1 MNLYIFVKTYCFMIS
16 ISIMANMLQSL
27 IIPNKINVNH
37 CNLISVLIILYFYE
51 SFVSNNDVEKSFG
64 AIANHTLHNQTCMRK
79 RKLTKYI
86 MHCTL

>member
-79 RKLTKYI
+79 QN
-86 MHCTL
+86 